1 MKEFRN
7 SLSDSRWR
15 WRALCGTLSSMGERE
30 DHNQESI
37 LQIRRQ
43 VSLAP
48 LTTLELGGTASS
60 FATVDSVETAREAI
74 RWAGRYSQ
82 PVAILGGGSN
92 VVVSDNGFDGLA
104 VRAALRGILLED
116 DGPKVRVTAAAGEPW
131 DELVEMTVAENLA
144 GLECLSG
151 IPGWVGA
158 TPIQNVGAYGQ
169 DVASAIES
177 VQVLDLMSLEEQ
189 TMRPEACCFGY
200 RTSSFREFPDR
211 FLILSVTYALVR
223 DGRPKVEYR
232 ELRRALGI
240 GCSAPSLAEVR
251 QTVLDLRRSKSM
263 LADEDEPNHR
273 SVGSFFI
280 NPVIDAS
287 GLAALDERAR
297 ATGGL
302 ASTESVPTFKTDTG
316 AFKVPAAW
324 LIEKA
329 GFTKGL
335 RRGAFGVSSAH
346 ALALVHHG
354 GGTSEELVALARD
367 IREGVRRQFDVEL
380 QPEPVFL
387 GFPTANPLSSG

>member
-1 MKEFRN
+1 
-7 SLSDSRWR
+7 
-15 WRALCGTLSSMGERE
+15 MGEE
-30 DHNQESI
+30 KDLNQESI
-37 LQIRRQ
+37 LQIRHQ

-60 FATVDSVETAREAI
+60 FAAVDRVGLAKEAI
-74 RWAGRYSQ
+74 RWAGRHAK
-82 PVAILGGGSN
+82 PVAIIGGGSN
-92 VVVSDNGFDGLA
+92 VVVSDSGFDGLA
-104 VRAALRGILLED
+104 VRAALRGIQIED
-116 DGPKVRVTAAAGEPW
+116 GGTKVRVTAAAGEPW

-169 DVASAIES
+169 DVASTIEN
-177 VQVLDLMSLEEQ
+177 VHVLDLMSLEER
-189 TMRPEACCFGY
+189 TLGPEACGFGY

-211 FLILSVTYALVR
+211 FLVLSVTYALVR
-223 DGRPKVEYR
+223 DGRPKLEYR
-232 ELRRALGI
+232 ELRRALGV
-240 GCSAPSLAEVR
+240 GGLAPSLAEIR
-251 QTVLDLRRSKSM
+251 RTVLELRRSKSM
-263 LADEDEPNHR
+263 LLDEDEPNRR
-273 SVGSFFI
+273 SVGSFFV

-287 GLAALDERAR
+287 SLSALDERAR
-297 ATGGL
+297 ATGGIT
-302 ASTESVPTFKTDTG
+302 SIESVPTFKTDTG

-335 RRGAFGVSSAH
+335 RRGAFGISSAH

-354 GGTSEELVALARD
+354 GGTSEELVALAKD
-367 IREGVRRQFDVEL
+367 IREGVRRQFDIEL

-387 GFPTANPLSSG
+387 GFKTRNPLSDELAE

>member
-1 MKEFRN
+1 
-7 SLSDSRWR
+7 
-15 WRALCGTLSSMGERE
+15 MGEVE
-30 DHNQESI
+30 NLNQESI
-37 LQIRRQ
+37 LQIRHQ

-60 FATVDSVETAREAI
+60 FATVDRVGLAKEAI
-74 RWAGRYSQ
+74 RWAGRNAQ
-82 PVAILGGGSN
+82 PVAIMGGGSN
-92 VVVSDNGFDGLA
+92 VVVSDSGFDGLA
-104 VRAALRGILLED
+104 VRAALRGIQIED
-116 DGPKVRVTAAAGEPW
+116 GGTKVRVTAAAGEPW

-177 VQVLDLMSLEEQ
+177 VHVLDLVSLEER
-189 TMRPEACCFGY
+189 TLGPEACGFGY

-211 FLILSVTYALVR
+211 FLVLSVTYALVR
-223 DGRPKVEYR
+223 DGRPKLEYR

-240 GCSAPSLAEVR
+240 EGLAPSLAEIR
-251 QTVLDLRRSKSM
+251 RTVLELRRSKSM
-263 LADEDEPNHR
+263 LLDEDEPNRR
-273 SVGSFFI
+273 SVGSFFV

-287 GLAALDERAR
+287 SLTALDERAR
-297 ATGGL
+297 ATGGIT
-302 ASTESVPTFKTDTG
+302 SIESVPTFKTDTG

-335 RRGAFGVSSAH
+335 RRGAFGISSAH

-367 IREGVRRQFDVEL
+367 ICEGVRGRFDIAL

-387 GFPTANPLSSG
+387 GFPTVNPIAD

>member
-1 MKEFRN
+1 
-7 SLSDSRWR
+7 
-15 WRALCGTLSSMGERE
+15 MGETE
-30 DHNQESI
+30 DRNQESI
-37 LQIRRQ
+37 LQIQRQ

-60 FATVDSVETAREAI
+60 FAVIDNVEMAKEAI
-74 RWAGRYSQ
+74 GWAGRHSQ
-82 PVAILGGGSN
+82 AVAILGGGSN
-92 VVVSDNGFDGLA
+92 VVVSDSGFDGLA
-104 VRAALRGILLED
+104 VRASLRGIQLED
-116 DGPKVRVTAAAGEPW
+116 DGAKVRVTAAAGEPW
-131 DELVEMTVAENLA
+131 DELVEMTVAESLA

-169 DVASAIES
+169 DVAAAIES
-177 VQVLDLMSLEEQ
+177 VHVLDLMSLEER
-189 TMRPEACCFGY
+189 TLSPEACGFGY

-211 FLILSVTYALVR
+211 FLVLSVTYALVR

-232 ELRRALGI
+232 ELQRALGI

-251 QTVLDLRRSKSM
+251 RTVLDLRRSKSM
-263 LADEDEPNHR
+263 LVDEDEPNRR

-287 GLAALDERAR
+287 SLAALDERAR
-297 ATGGL
+297 APGGL
-302 ASTESVPTFKTDTG
+302 TSTESVPTFKTDAG

-335 RRGAFGVSSAH
+335 RRGAFGISSAH

-367 IREGVRRQFDVEL
+367 IREGVRRRFDIEL

-387 GFPTANPLSSG
+387 GFPTANPLSD